1 MGEPTGE
8 GHRTPRNVRRQA
20 KEGCGRPQK
29 AVEGQGRR
37 GQGPQ
42 GQKEDRVN
50 GEDMAHSVSW
60 IAKA

>member
-8 GHRTPRNVRRQA
+8 GHRTPRSVRRQT

-37 GQGPQ
+37 GQEPQ
-42 GQKEDRVN
+42 GRKEAGVN
-50 GEDMAHSVSW
+50 GEDVAHSVSW
-60 IAKA
+60 IVKA